1 MERLTKWMVLGSAFL
16 AAMATLS
23 ASPAG
28 ADSLG
33 DPRPGASSVSGDELS
48 ARALVLTLTQGST
61 VLPSTRAVVLQC
73 SPVGGG
79 THPKTREACTALE
92 PASGDVRKFKPA
104 AGLVCPLIYDPV
116 TVSAVGVWKSR
127 FTMSSQTFG
136 NGCQMRN
143 ALGAVGS
150 F

>member
-1 MERLTKWMVLGSAFL
+1 M
-16 AAMATLS
+16 AALS

-33 DPRPGASSVSGDELS
+33 DPRPGISEISGDEFS

-61 VLPSTRAVVLQC
+61 TLPSTRTVVLQC

-79 THPKTREACTALE
+79 THPRAREACAALE

-104 AGLVCPLIYDPV
+104 TGLICPLIYEPV

-136 NGCQMRN
+136 NSCQMRN
-143 ALGAVGS
+143 ALGVVGG

>member
-1 MERLTKWMVLGSAFL
+1 MVLGSAFL
-16 AAMATLS
+16 GAVATLG
-23 ASPAG
+23 ALPAG

-33 DPRPGASSVSGDELS
+33 EPMTGVSDVPGDELA
-48 ARALVLTLTQGST
+48 ARALVLTLTQRST

-104 AGLVCPLIYDPV
+104 AGLVCPMIYEPV
-116 TVSAVGVWKSR
+116 TVSAVGVWRSR

-136 NGCQMRN
+136 NSCQMRN